1 MKINIKKLPKSE
13 VEIEGELGADLFED
27 FFTRALKRLGENLK
41 IDGFRKG
48 KIPEHILLAKIPE
61 MTILEEMAQVA
72 LNEHYPKIL
81 EAEKID
87 AIGQPMISITKL
99 ARKNPLG
106 FKIKTA
112 ELGEIKLPD
121 YKNIAREINSKV
133 TPEEKTRLK
142 IIEKIIE
149 GSELEIPEILLEVE
163 LNKIIY
169 RMESDITGMGLKF
182 EDYLK
187 QLSKTKE
194 DLKKDF
200 RVDAEKGAKLAL
212 ILNEIAKVEAIVADE
227 EQVLKEVAQILKQ
240 HKNAD
245 REGARMHA
253 EQVLTN
259 EKIFVFLE
267 NC

>member
-1 MKINIKKLPKSE
+1 
-13 VEIEGELGADLFED
+13 
-27 FFTRALKRLGENLK
+27 
-41 IDGFRKG
+41 
-48 KIPEHILLAKIPE
+48 
-61 MTILEEMAQVA
+61 
-72 LNEHYPKIL
+72 
-81 EAEKID
+81 
-87 AIGQPMISITKL
+87 
-99 ARKNPLG
+99 
-106 FKIKTA
+106 
-112 ELGEIKLPD
+112 
-121 YKNIAREINSKV
+121 
-133 TPEEKTRLK
+133 
-142 IIEKIIE
+142 
-149 GSELEIPEILLEVE
+149 
-163 LNKIIY
+163 
-169 RMESDITGMGLKF
+169 MESDITGMGFKF

-259 EKIFVFLE
+259 EKIFVF
-267 NC
+267 